1 MSYGKIPDYRRR
13 LIDSVGTGF
22 MIGGACGSVFDFI
35 KGFFCVSPSGAR
47 LAAGVAQ
54 DVLRNAPRHA
64 GLLAAYSALSCSV
77 DMALSLARRRED
89 PWNPI
94 AAGAASLGLLDMRRG
109 ARAAALAAPV
119 GAAVVAVPLGLGW
132 YISELHGRLMSH
144 SDAQRYRNLPRPVAI
159 APSST
164 DPWVSAGGSVE
175 HN

>member
-22 MIGGACGSVFDFI
+22 IIGGACGSVFDFI
-35 KGFFCVSPSGAR
+35 KGFCVSPSGAR
-47 LAAGVAQ
+47 LAQ
-54 DVLRNAPRHA
+54 DVLRNVPRNA

-94 AAGAASLGLLDMRRG
+94 AAGAASLGLLDMHRG

-144 SDAQRYRNLPRPVAI
+144 SDAQRYRNLPRPIAVA
-159 APSST
+159 SSWT
-164 DPWVSAGGSVE
+164 DPWVSARGSVE